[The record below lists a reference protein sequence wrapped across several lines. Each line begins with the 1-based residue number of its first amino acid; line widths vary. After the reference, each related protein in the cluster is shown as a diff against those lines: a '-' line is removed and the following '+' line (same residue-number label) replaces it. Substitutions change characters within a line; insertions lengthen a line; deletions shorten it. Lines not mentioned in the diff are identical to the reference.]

1 MEDGEVFEVVEY
13 EGDGIYV
20 TKKFIK
26 VADGSYAEV
35 PSRYYP
41 TEEELKEQYRI
52 EGEDSNRDNNV
63 RGWNQEDSE
72 GDYYSLDEAG
82 AVY

>member
-1 MEDGEVFEVVEY
+1 MENGEVFEVTEY
-13 EGDGIYV
+13 EGDGIYL

-26 VADGSYAEV
+26 VTDGSYAEV
-35 PSRYYP
+35 PSQYYP
-41 TEEELKEQYRI
+41 TEEELKEQHRI
-52 EGEDSNRDNNV
+52 EREDSNRDDNI

-72 GDYYSLDEAG
+72 GDCYSLDEAG